1 MSIARMKPTR
11 TELIFRGSPFTT
23 VAHVF
28 HYQVRCISSVFV
40 ITSSIQLLPLSRHSP
55 RVDQVVDDSTD
66 LHTRVLRNRKIPTTK
81 MAPPPEVSYL
91 VTVDPI

>member
-23 VAHVF
+23 VAHS
-28 HYQVRCISSVFV
+28 IPLPSVA
-40 ITSSIQLLPLSRHSP
+40 
-55 RVDQVVDDSTD
+55 DDSMD